1 MTSSTEKQIIAKLI
15 LLNISRGKCS
25 QTMKLSQLL
34 EQNMRNIFL
43 KKTCKKWG
51 RETNS
56 RPLYFLKKEDKRK
69 WLAS

>member
-43 KKTCKKWG
+43 KKSCKNGAG
-51 RETNS
+51 R
-56 RPLYFLKKEDKRK
+56 PIPDLFIF
-69 WLAS
+69 

>member
-15 LLNISRGKCS
+15 LLNISTGKCS

-34 EQNMRNIFL
+34 ENMRNIFL
-43 KKTCKKWG
+43 KKSCKKWG

-56 RPLYFLKKEDKRK
+56 RTLYFLKKEDKSK

>member
-34 EQNMRNIFL
+34 EQNI
-43 KKTCKKWG
+43 
-51 RETNS
+51 ETFFS
-56 RPLYFLKKEDKRK
+56 KSHAKMGQGDQFQTSLFSEKRR
-69 WLAS
+69 